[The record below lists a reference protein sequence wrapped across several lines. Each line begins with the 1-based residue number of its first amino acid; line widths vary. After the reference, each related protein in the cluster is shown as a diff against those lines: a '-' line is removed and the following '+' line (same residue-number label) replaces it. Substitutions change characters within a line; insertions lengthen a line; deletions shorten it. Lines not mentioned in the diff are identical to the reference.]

1 MHWHYPLALAAPF
14 GCLLA
19 LLGLRAV
26 AGAVRVV
33 GGLDQGR
40 VKSASDV
47 VPISWA
53 SLLSAPPMRCCL
65 PATLLSRGAIASKTT
80 QDRAS

>member
-1 MHWHYPLALAAPF
+1 MAVTSIRSGGDDLNRVRGDAMHWHYPLALAAPF

-33 GGLDQGR
+33 GGIR
-40 VKSASDV
+40 
-47 VPISWA
+47 PR
-53 SLLSAPPMRCCL
+53 PR
-65 PATLLSRGAIASKTT
+65 
-80 QDRAS
+80 